1 MTAESRTV
9 ELTLTVAESFIEDA
23 GKGLAR
29 LDPDDAQAVGAS
41 LGDVIEIMGEKKTV
55 ARVSGIFP
63 EFLGKKITQI
73 DGITRENARVPVGG
87 TVRIIKAPR
96 QTATAVVLTPRE
108 SGNWWPD
115 DSEVGYIGKMLQGL
129 AVISGDKLNIPLFG
143 GKDRYFSVDGTSPSG
158 PVIVNQQTRFRV
170 NNPDYSEKAD
180 SRVTYEDI
188 GGLERELRSV
198 REMVEIPLRYGEIF
212 DRLGI
217 QAPKGLLLYGPPG
230 TGKTLIA
237 RAIAGEAKLHFIR
250 INGPEIIQKFY
261 GDSEARLR
269 EIFEEATRKA
279 PSVIFIDEIDAIA
292 PKRAD
297 VVGDVEKRVVAQ
309 LLALM
314 DGTVPRGHVLV
325 IGATNVPEMIDPALR
340 RPGRFDREIG
350 ISAPHVDGR
359 LAILKIHSR
368 RMPLAPDV
376 DLDHIAQIT
385 HGFVGADVEAL
396 CKEAGMAAVRRYLP
410 VGAIGHSDRLPVTP
424 EHMQVSREDFMT
436 ALREVEP
443 TATRQFFN
451 ERSTLKLSDV
461 GGLARIKDTLIS
473 IVDWPL
479 KYPDLFTLGKVS
491 SRGILLS
498 GPSGTGKTLMV
509 KALAGETGLNFIP
522 ISSSIL
528 FSKWLGESEK
538 ALHEIFKKAKQSAPT
553 ILFFDEIDA
562 LAPRRGAET
571 DTGAVERV
579 ASQFFN
585 ELDGL
590 SDLSEVIV
598 IGATN
603 REDLLDPALMRP
615 GRLDFILR
623 FTIPLEDERLEIFR
637 INTRGRPLHRDV
649 DLVELA
655 RSTEGMVGS
664 HIAFICKRAVMMA
677 ITEIIHSGQD
687 KTPDRLLVCAAHFT
701 EALRELRESEAP
713 RTRDGF
719 MQGTV
724 SEK

>member
-1 MTAESRTV
+1 MGGESTAAAL
-9 ELTLTVAESFIEDA
+9 ELRVAEIFIEDV

-29 LDPDDAQAVGAS
+29 LDPDDTQLIGAT
-41 LGDVIEIMGEKKTV
+41 LGDVVEIKGEKKTV
-55 ARVSGIFP
+55 ARISGIFP
-63 EFLGKKITQI
+63 EHLGKKIVQI
-73 DGITRENARVPVGG
+73 DGITRDNAGVLVGG
-87 TVRIIKAPR
+87 TVEIKKVTR
-96 QTATAVVLTPRE
+96 QTATAIVLTPLE

-115 DSEVGYIGKMLQGL
+115 ENELGYIGKILQGL

-143 GKDRYFSVDGTSPSG
+143 GKDRFFSVVGTSPSG
-158 PVIVNQQTRFRV
+158 PVIINQQTKFKV
-170 NNPDYSEKAD
+170 NRPDYSEKTE
-180 SRVTYEDI
+180 SRISYEDI

-198 REMVEIPLRYGEIF
+198 REMVEIPLRYGELF
-212 DRLGI
+212 ERLGI
-217 QAPKGLLLYGPPG
+217 EAPKGLLLYGPPG

-250 INGPEIIQKFY
+250 INGPEIIQKYY

-279 PSVIFIDEIDAIA
+279 PSVIFIDEMDAIA
-292 PKRAD
+292 PKRAE

-340 RPGRFDREIG
+340 RPGRFDREIS
-350 ISAPHVDGR
+350 ISAPHADGR

-376 DLDHIAQIT
+376 DLHQIAQIT
-385 HGFVGADVEAL
+385 HGFVGADIEAL
-396 CKEAGMAAVRRYLP
+396 CKEAGMSAVRRYLP
-410 VGAIGHSDRLPVTP
+410 VGAIGNSDRLPLTP
-424 EHMQVSREDFMT
+424 EHMQISMDDFLS

-451 ERSTLKLSDV
+451 ERSAFKLSDV
-461 GGLARIKDTLIS
+461 GGLTRIKETLIS

-479 KYPDLFTLGKVS
+479 KYPELFASGKIS
-491 SRGILLS
+491 SHGILLS

-522 ISSSIL
+522 ISSSTL

-562 LAPRRGAET
+562 LAPRRGAEN

-585 ELDGL
+585 ELDAL
-590 SDLSEVIV
+590 SDLSQVIV

-603 REDLLDPALMRP
+603 REELLDPALTRP
-615 GRLDFILR
+615 GRLDYILK
-623 FTIPLEDERLEIFR
+623 FNVPDEKERLEIFH
-637 INTRGRPLHRDV
+637 INTKGKPLSRNV
-649 DLVELA
+649 DLKGLA
-655 RSTEGMVGS
+655 SKTEGMVGS
-664 HIAFICKRAVMMA
+664 HIAFICKRAVMLA
-677 ITEIIHSGQD
+677 ITEIIRGKKKKIPSS
-687 KTPDRLLVCAAHFT
+687 LLVTAAHFKA
-701 EALRELRESEAP
+701 ALQELKEYGTP
-713 RTRDGF
+713 MQRT
-719 MQGTV
+719 
-724 SEK
+724 